1 VATVPNEAEPV
12 ASERRRSAVKRL
24 CSLLVIAVMSVAALS
39 ACSGGDG
46 SEFCD
51 RFRDNAES
59 NEFDDPAAGDTDA
72 VVAELNTFRD
82 IAPDELKDDYDTL
95 IGAVKGDGG
104 DATAAIRSIRDYA
117 VENCDVKI
125 DGS

>member
-1 VATVPNEAEPV
+1 M
-12 ASERRRSAVKRL
+12 KRL

-39 ACSGGDG
+39 ACGGGDG

>member
-1 VATVPNEAEPV
+1 MKRVSTMLAVAVMCVAT
-12 ASERRRSAVKRL
+12 
-24 CSLLVIAVMSVAALS
+24 LS
-39 ACSGGDG
+39 ACGGGDG

-59 NEFDDPAAGDTDA
+59 NEFDDPAAGDTGA

-95 IGAVKGDGG
+95 IGAVEGDGG

-117 VENCDVKI
+117 VDNCDVKI

>member
-1 VATVPNEAEPV
+1 M
-12 ASERRRSAVKRL
+12 KRL
-24 CSLLVIAVMSVAALS
+24 TSLMAIAVMSVATLG

-46 SEFCD
+46 SEYCD

-59 NEFDDPAAGDTDA
+59 GKFDNPDAGDTDK
-72 VVAELNTFRD
+72 VVAEFNTFRD

-95 IGAVKGDGG
+95 IGAVEGDES
-104 DATAAIRSIRDYA
+104 DATAAIQNIQNYA
-117 VENCDVKI
+117 VDNCDVKL